1 MGTFLTILDPLV
13 VLAVVASVSR
23 AVWRGQPERSRSV
36 LLSFVI
42 LVVLLVFGLVS
53 ISAASG
59 LTSDPL
65 NQLALLVFLVA
76 IAIVALLSWADKST
90 GQP

>member
-1 MGTFLTILDPLV
+1 MATFLTILDPLV
-13 VLAVVASVSR
+13 VLAVVVSVLR
-23 AVWRGQPERSRSV
+23 AVWTGQRERSRST
-36 LLSFVI
+36 LLCFVV
-42 LVVLLVFGLVS
+42 LVVMFVFGMVS

-65 NQLALLVFLVA
+65 NQLALLIFLVA
-76 IAIVALLSWADKST
+76 IASVAFMSWADKST